1 MRVLRIFSLKSVFNR
16 LYRLSPN
23 GHQLS
28 DVEIKK
34 LQKCLLCIYSDIY
47 EVCKK
52 YEIKPFLQGGTLLG
66 KLRHNGFIP
75 WDDDLDLG
83 MSRACLL
90 YTSAAFPVPARLP
103 WFWPRIMRGGF
114 MWWITTGFL

>member
-1 MRVLRIFSLKSVFNR
+1 MHILKIFSLKSVFNR

-28 DVEIKK
+28 DGEIKK

-52 YEIKPFLQGGTLLG
+52 YEIKPFSTIIFVLVLVL
-66 KLRHNGFIP
+66 
-75 WDDDLDLG
+75 LDLFCREELCLESFVIMVLYHG
-83 MSRACLL
+83 MMIL
-90 YTSAAFPVPARLP
+90 T
-103 WFWPRIMRGGF
+103 
-114 MWWITTGFL
+114 